1 MDLQLSGKTAF
12 ITGASG
18 GIGRAL
24 ARAFADEGCNLVL
37 HANSNLAW
45 LREFI
50 GKHEWKDRAIA
61 VPADVTDAS
70 AVQAAM
76 DAGVRHFGRVD
87 ICVANAGR
95 WPKPDE
101 LLSELSVERFVETI
115 NVNLLGAAWTARAF
129 MRQLKPRDDQ
139 HGAALTFIG
148 STAGRHGEPMHS
160 DYSASKAGMYGL
172 VRSLKSEV
180 VKLDPFAR
188 VNMVEP
194 GWTVTEMARE
204 ALDQPGK
211 IAHILKTTSLRQ
223 LARSADIAR
232 AVLMLSSPALS
243 RHISGEVI
251 TVAGGMEGRTLW
263 PEADIDED
271 AVRKR
276 ARE

>member
-1 MDLQLSGKTAF
+1 MDLQLTGKTAF

-24 ARAFADEGCNLVL
+24 ARAFAEEGCNLAL
-37 HANSNLAW
+37 HANSNLDW
-45 LREFI
+45 LRKFI
-50 GKHEWKDRAIA
+50 DAQPWNERAIA
-61 VPADVTDAS
+61 VQADVANPD
-70 AVQAAM
+70 AVQQAM
-76 DAGVRHFGRVD
+76 DQAVTRFGRVD

-95 WPKPDE
+95 WPKEDQ
-101 LLSELSVERFVETI
+101 LLSELSIERFRQTLE
-115 NVNLLGAAWTARAF
+115 VNLLGAAWTARAF
-129 MRQLKPRDDQ
+129 MRQLKPRDDG

-148 STAGRHGEPMHS
+148 STAGRHGEPMHC

-180 VKLDPFAR
+180 VRLDPFAR

-211 IAHILKTTSLRQ
+211 IAQIVKTVSLRQ
-223 LARSADIAR
+223 LARAADIAR
-232 AVLMLSSPALS
+232 AVLMLSSPGAS
-243 RHISGEVI
+243 RHISGEVL
-251 TVAGGMEGRTLW
+251 TVAGGMEGRTIW
-263 PEADIDED
+263 NESDIDE
-271 AVRKR
+271 AAIRKR